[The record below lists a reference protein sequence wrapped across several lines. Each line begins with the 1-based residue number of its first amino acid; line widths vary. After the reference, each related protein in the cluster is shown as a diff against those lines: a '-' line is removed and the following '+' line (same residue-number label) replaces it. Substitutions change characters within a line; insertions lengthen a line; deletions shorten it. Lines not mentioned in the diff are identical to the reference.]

1 MVPIRPIT
9 ISGEPVLHTR
19 AREVAVIDEEIVALV
34 RDMYE
39 TMEKAPGVGLAAP
52 QIGVGLRIF
61 VFDWHD
67 GETHFRGEAINPELT
82 LGPISDE
89 WPDEETELEGCLSL
103 PGERFPL
110 KRAEKAK
117 LRAMNLAGETYEIEA
132 TGWLA
137 RIFQHEFDHLNGT
150 LYADRLL
157 KPYAREMK
165 RIVKSEGWGVP
176 GKNWMPGED
185 FLEP

>member
-1 MVPIRPIT
+1 MVPIRPIV
-9 ISGEPVLHTR
+9 ISGEPVLHS
-19 AREVAVIDEEIVALV
+19 VAQPVDSVDSEIKNLIQ
-34 RDMYE
+34 DMYD
-39 TMEKAPGVGLAAP
+39 TMEAAPGVGLAAP

-67 GETHFRGEAINPELT
+67 GKIHYRGEAINPELT
-82 LGPISDE
+82 LGPVSED
-89 WPDEETELEGCLSL
+89 WPDEDLELEGCLSL

-110 KRAEKAK
+110 KRADTAI
-117 LRAMNLAGETYEIEA
+117 LRATDLSGEDFEIAA

-165 RIVKSEGWGVP
+165 RIIKLEGWGVP
-176 GKNWMPGED
+176 GNSWMPGED

>member
-19 AREVAVIDEEIVALV
+19 AREVEVIDDSINQLV
-34 RDMYE
+34 EDMYE
-39 TMEKAPGVGLAAP
+39 TMEAAPGVGLAAP

-61 VFDWHD
+61 VFDWDD
-67 GETHFRGEAINPELT
+67 GETHHRGVAINPELK
-82 LGPISDE
+82 LGPVSDD
-89 WPDEETELEGCLSL
+89 WPNEDTELEGCLSL
-103 PGERFPL
+103 PGERYPL
-110 KRAEKAK
+110 KRADSVTLTAIDLDGKAFEV
-117 LRAMNLAGETYEIEA
+117 RA

-137 RIFQHEFDHLNGT
+137 RIFQHEFDHLNGI

-157 KPYAREMK
+157 KPYAREIK
-165 RIVKSEGWGVP
+165 RVIKSEGWGQP
-176 GKNWMPGED
+176 GKSWMPGKD

>member
-1 MVPIRPIT
+1 MVTIRPIT
-9 ISGEPVLHTR
+9 ITGEPVLHTR
-19 AREVAVIDEEIVALV
+19 AIEVAVITEEIRQLVA
-34 RDMYE
+34 DMYE
-39 TMEKAPGVGLAAP
+39 TMEAAPGVGLAAP
-52 QIGVGLRIF
+52 QVGIGLRIF
-61 VFDWHD
+61 VFDWDD
-67 GETHFRGEAINPELT
+67 GDTHYRGEAINPELE
-82 LGPISDE
+82 LSELSEE
-89 WPDEETELEGCLSL
+89 WPDEDSEVEGCLSI

-110 KRAEKAK
+110 KRANVAL
-117 LRAMNLAGETYEIEA
+117 LRATNLKGERYEINA

-165 RIVKSEGWGVP
+165 KIIKSEGWGVP
-176 GKNWMPGED
+176 GNSWMPGKD

>member
-9 ISGEPVLHTR
+9 ISGEPVLHAR
-19 AREVAVIDEEIVALV
+19 AREVQVINDEIASLV

-61 VFDWHD
+61 VFDWND

-89 WPDEETELEGCLSL
+89 WPDEDTEVEGCLSL

-110 KRAEKAK
+110 KRAESAT

-132 TGWLA
+132 KGWLA

-165 RIVKSEGWGVP
+165 RIIKSEGWGVP
-176 GKNWMPGED
+176 GNSWMPGED